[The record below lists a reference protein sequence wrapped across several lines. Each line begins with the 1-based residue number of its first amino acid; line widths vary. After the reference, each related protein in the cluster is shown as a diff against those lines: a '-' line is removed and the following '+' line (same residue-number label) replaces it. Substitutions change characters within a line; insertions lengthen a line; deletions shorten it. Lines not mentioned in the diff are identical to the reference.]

1 MELLV
6 INHEDFDLTIESTQF
21 TKAWEKATNN
31 IPEENLMSTYNWSDG
46 VISVIRKNGD
56 EISVLFQEEK
66 APAIFFD
73 NTDYPLWVDFKENN
87 IQTASYGS
95 NQQEV
100 NDNFSFHKKRQVL
113 SGFLNYGNEIG
124 KSEIVIDYTF
134 KDGKKKQFKFF
145 FEVLSTKLNY
155 HEHWKQILIDIE
167 KEYRML
173 SLDFLKRTYHSF
185 TIDNQENTPDL
196 IWWSIFKKEQD
207 KFIEACKKILERPRH
222 RLKDKILYL
231 RADRI
236 QKFTP
241 TLEQEFAEHK
251 KEVSHLY
258 QTKEQSLSNDTPENR
273 FLKYALNHI
282 TAKYNALKK
291 RINMISGPSEALIN
305 AMDEN
310 SIQLSR
316 LVKHPFFRTIGT
328 FKGMNQESMIL
339 QRATGYSQVYRTWL
353 LLHQS
358 YSLNDGL
365 YNLETKDIATLYE
378 IWCFI
383 EMRKIVKKQLGNDIE
398 DLQNNRTEMNRL
410 FSYELSK
417 GEASRVLFRK
427 GNIQLAELVYNPKNG
442 EEENETAGIEHWV
455 SSTVPQKPDIV
466 LQLIKDDLEAGMKL
480 TYLFDAKYRLA
491 NHVQGVDTPPND
503 AINQMHRYR
512 DAIYYK
518 ENNKATLKK
527 EVIGGYI
534 LFPGNGTPLKVQEA
548 NFYKSIKEV
557 NIGAFPLRPGDTE
570 NRILLEKFVDR
581 LINEKSQD
589 IMSDI
594 IPQKGTV
601 IEIHNR
607 VLVGF
612 VKHNEK
618 DFEQGIATRY
628 FTRENFPTTIPL
640 DGLHYF
646 APYLKG
652 KGIRDIYEITKIH
665 TITSAEVKVEGGN
678 KLRIAF
684 ELGKRIKSFDD
695 YVMIDLPIER
705 AFNDTTLDKLPH

>member
-1 MELLV
+1 
-6 INHEDFDLTIESTQF
+6 
-21 TKAWEKATNN
+21 
-31 IPEENLMSTYNWSDG
+31 
-46 VISVIRKNGD
+46 
-56 EISVLFQEEK
+56 
-66 APAIFFD
+66 
-73 NTDYPLWVDFKENN
+73 
-87 IQTASYGS
+87 
-95 NQQEV
+95 
-100 NDNFSFHKKRQVL
+100 
-113 SGFLNYGNEIG
+113 
-124 KSEIVIDYTF
+124 
-134 KDGKKKQFKFF
+134 
-145 FEVLSTKLNY
+145 
-155 HEHWKQILIDIE
+155 
-167 KEYRML
+167 
-173 SLDFLKRTYHSF
+173 
-185 TIDNQENTPDL
+185 
-196 IWWSIFKKEQD
+196 
-207 KFIEACKKILERPRH
+207 
-222 RLKDKILYL
+222 
-231 RADRI
+231 
-236 QKFTP
+236 
-241 TLEQEFAEHK
+241 
-251 KEVSHLY
+251 
-258 QTKEQSLSNDTPENR
+258 
-273 FLKYALNHI
+273 
-282 TAKYNALKK
+282 
-291 RINMISGPSEALIN
+291 
-305 AMDEN
+305 
-310 SIQLSR
+310 
-316 LVKHPFFRTIGT
+316 
-328 FKGMNQESMIL
+328 MNQESMIL